1 MRSNGVTRLR
11 GCSCRGDQAEP
22 SEKVP
27 SEKKSAIHSW
37 NKIVLKSEGRGVQ
50 EEGWNVQWS

>member
-1 MRSNGVTRLR
+1 MRSNGARRLR

-27 SEKKSAIHSW
+27 QKRNQPFILGKTSVKK
-37 NKIVLKSEGRGVQ
+37 
-50 EEGWNVQWS
+50 